1 MCPAQSRRKLD
12 MRLRF
17 IAAIGAVPHG
27 KVSSYGAIARAAGF
41 PASARQVAWVLH
53 RSFGLP
59 WHRILGS
66 GGEIKLRG
74 HSDLEQ
80 RLRLQAEGVAFRG
93 RRVDM
98 KKHEFRFPKRNLKK
112 AG

>member
-1 MCPAQSRRKLD
+1 MIPNQRRQTSD
-12 MRLRF
+12 MRQQF
-17 IAAIGAVPHG
+17 SVAIRSVPRG
-27 KVSSYGAIARAAGF
+27 KVSTYGAIARAAGF
-41 PASARQVAWVLH
+41 PGSARQVAWVLH
-53 RSFGLP
+53 RSVGLP

-74 HSDLEQ
+74 HSALEQ

-112 AG
+112 AV

>member
-1 MCPAQSRRKLD
+1 MAPRSRRKPD
-12 MRLRF
+12 MRQRI
-17 IAAIGAVPHG
+17 IAAIRAVPRG

-41 PASARQVAWVLH
+41 PGSARQVAWVLH

-59 WHRILGS
+59 WQRIVGS

-74 HSDLEQ
+74 HSGLEQ
-80 RLRLQAEGVAFRG
+80 RLRLQAEGIEFRG

-98 KKHEFRFPKRNLKK
+98 KKHEFRFAKVKLKK
-112 AG
+112 AV